1 MPEATGGSLEIE
13 GQVDAAYRP
22 VADAFLEGFESGREL
37 GAALAV
43 IVDGR
48 TVVDVWHGSLDRR
61 RETPWQENTLVCM
74 FSVTK
79 AMTAVCL
86 LQAVERGH
94 LSLDARVCEF
104 WPEFEPHGKQDITL
118 RQLMSHQAGLV
129 GFHESQPRETLYDWD
144 AYTARLADERP
155 WWPPGTRHGYHAQT
169 YGFLLGEVLRRVT
182 GRSVRDWFR
191 SEVADSLGI
200 DFSIGVTEADLDRCA
215 EVMPARMRPEDFRDL
230 PPETRDMMRDFN
242 DPSTPTGA
250 AFQSPAMGA
259 GYRNS
264 REFRLAEIPAS
275 NGHGTARAAAGM
287 YDGLGRILS
296 GEMLTEAT
304 TTHARGPDEVLKSR
318 THFGLGFMLHDEAT
332 PIGLRPGSFGHAG
345 AGGSMAFHD
354 PVAKVSFCFAM
365 NRMEMG
371 MITGGTTAMA
381 TAAAVYECL

>member
-1 MPEATGGSLEIE
+1 MQIAGH
-13 GQVDAAYRP
+13 VDGAYRA
-22 VADAFLEGFESGREL
+22 VADAFIEGFESGREL

-48 TVVDVWHGSLDRR
+48 TVVDVWHGSVDRR
-61 RETPWQENTLVCM
+61 RDTPWREDTLVCM

-94 LSLDARVCEF
+94 LSLDAPIRDL
-104 WPEFEPHGKQDITL
+104 WPEFERNGKQDVTL

-129 GFHESQPRETLYDWD
+129 GFHDPAPRETLYDWN
-144 AYTARLADERP
+144 AYVTRLADERP

-169 YGFLLGEVLRRVT
+169 YGFLLGEVLRRST
-182 GRSVRDWFR
+182 GRGVREWFR
-191 SEVADSLGI
+191 SEVAAPLDI
-200 DFSIGVTEADLDRCA
+200 DFSIGVSNPDLARCA
-215 EVMPARMRPEDFRDL
+215 DVMPARMRPEDFREL
-230 PPETRDMMRDFN
+230 PAATREMMRDFN

-275 NGHGTARAAAGM
+275 NGHGTARAAAAM
-287 YDGLGRILS
+287 YDGLGRLLS
-296 GEMLTEAT
+296 PEVMTQAT
-304 TTHARGPDEVLKSR
+304 TTHSRGPDEVLKSQ
-318 THFGLGFMLHDEAT
+318 THFGLGFMLYDEAT
-332 PIGLRPGSFGHAG
+332 PIGVKPGSFGHAG

-354 PVAKVSFCFAM
+354 PVARVSFCFAM

-381 TAAAVYECL
+381 AAAAVYDCL